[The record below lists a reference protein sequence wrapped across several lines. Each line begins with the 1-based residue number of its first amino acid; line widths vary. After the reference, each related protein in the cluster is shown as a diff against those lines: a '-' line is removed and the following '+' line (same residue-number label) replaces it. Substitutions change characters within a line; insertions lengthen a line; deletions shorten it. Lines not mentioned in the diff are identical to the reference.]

1 MAVKSGCTWAQSRA
15 EGTQEPEPAGGNTEE
30 VPVRLT
36 SYWGEA
42 GLTGTEWVWQEMGTS
57 SWEFSWDV
65 GRAVVQPEQRWEAG
79 WLPALLKSAP

>member
-15 EGTQEPEPAGGNTEE
+15 EGTQEPEQAGGNTEE

-42 GLTGTEWVWQEMGTS
+42 GLAGTEWVWQEMGTS

-65 GRAVVQPEQRWEAG
+65 GRAVAQPEQRWEAG